1 MADEP
6 LVEGSPLG
14 DPNAIEDLQH
24 SSQTIHTSSPTRPDT
39 AVAALTFTAS
49 DTAPATTN
57 KHHLTPNN
65 PRIKK
70 KADNKHTPVPSV
82 SFAPN
87 VEINDGNDND
97 DMCPPNIRRGN
108 DDSLQLQYDS
118 TPSNNTISTSIT
130 PSPNNDM
137 DTSNNDAENDDH
149 SWSTEEGAEARRLY
163 VYADRTTNE
172 NVVAVKN
179 QRR

>member
-57 KHHLTPNN
+57 KHHLTHNN

-87 VEINDGNDND
+87 VKINDGNDND

-108 DDSLQLQYDS
+108 DDSLQLQYMILHHQIILFLHLS
-118 TPSNNTISTSIT
+118 HHLLTTIWIHQTTMQRMMITRGLLRREQRHDVFTSMLIEQQ
-130 PSPNNDM
+130 M
-137 DTSNNDAENDDH
+137 
-149 SWSTEEGAEARRLY
+149 
-163 VYADRTTNE
+163 
-172 NVVAVKN
+172 KM
-179 QRR
+179 